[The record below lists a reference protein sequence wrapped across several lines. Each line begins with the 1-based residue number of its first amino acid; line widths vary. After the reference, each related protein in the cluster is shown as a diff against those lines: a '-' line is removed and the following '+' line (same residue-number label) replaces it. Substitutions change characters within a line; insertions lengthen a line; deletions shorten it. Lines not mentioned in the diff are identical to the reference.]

1 MKRVQILTKLR
12 TGIKDVEGEAIQ
24 KSVGKDSKITHISV
38 GQRFLIEMD
47 DDVNVDEIAK
57 NIFVNELI
65 YDYEYKVLD

>member
-1 MKRVQILTKLR
+1 
-12 TGIKDVEGEAIQ
+12 
-24 KSVGKDSKITHISV
+24 
-38 GQRFLIEMD
+38 MD